1 MKDER
6 FEPLKV
12 TAVLSGPMAAEVR
25 RVCDNLD
32 IGIST
37 FVRKAIKGEL
47 RAMGI
52 MVE

>member
-1 MKDER
+1 MSKD
-6 FEPLKV
+6 FTPLKIEV
-12 TAVLSGPMAAEVR
+12 TIGGPMAAEIR
-25 RVCDNLD
+25 RVCNNLD
-32 IGIST
+32 IGYRT